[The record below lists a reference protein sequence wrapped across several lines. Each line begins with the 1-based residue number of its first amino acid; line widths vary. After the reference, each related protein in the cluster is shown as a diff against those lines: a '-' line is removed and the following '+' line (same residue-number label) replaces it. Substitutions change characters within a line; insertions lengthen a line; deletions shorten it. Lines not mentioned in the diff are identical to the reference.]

1 MESLT
6 LKKKFEFSACH
17 KLTENIS
24 CLAKDSPCKRM
35 HGHNYVGEAVIQLSF
50 IGEGPNG
57 NGAGHPYGVGAK
69 IIDFSLSGMLVDFS
83 DVKRILMR
91 FDHGELP
98 VDMTVERLCVSF
110 VQDLYQLVINRLLC
124 ELASSTVRFMLS
136 ITVGMTETERNY
148 GEYSRSWEV
157 SI

>member
-1 MESLT
+1 MESLI

-24 CLAKDSPCKRM
+24 YLAKDSPCKRM
-35 HGHNYVGEAVIQLSF
+35 HGHNYVGEAKIELVF
-50 IGEGPNG
+50 EGG
-57 NGAGHPYGVGAK
+57 IGAK
-69 IIDFSLSGMLVDFS
+69 VIDFSLSGMLVDFT
-83 DVKRILMR
+83 DVKNILMR

-98 VDMTVERLCVSF
+98 LDMTVERLCVLF
-110 VQDLYQLVINRLLC
+110 VQDLYQLVTNRLLC
-124 ELASSTVRFMLS
+124 ELESSTARFKLN

-157 SI
+157 VI